1 MNDLVTESLEIASE
15 IKGDIAPAIYER
27 YFERCPGS
35 KALMSHIDEL
45 VQGKM
50 MVEVYRLVML
60 ESYDDEAAYLTFEVN
75 NHALAYSVEPNMY
88 RNLLSALMDTVA
100 ESLAEQWTPKMSE
113 AWEDRLHM
121 LNHEIETRL
130 PLDQRPHVD

>member
-1 MNDLVTESLEIASE
+1 
-15 IKGDIAPAIYER
+15 
-27 YFERCPGS
+27 
-35 KALMSHIDEL
+35 
-45 VQGKM
+45 
-50 MVEVYRLVML
+50 
-60 ESYDDEAAYLTFEVN
+60 
-75 NHALAYSVEPNMY
+75 MY

>member
-50 MVEVYRLVML
+50 MVEVY
-60 ESYDDEAAYLTFEVN
+60 
-75 NHALAYSVEPNMY
+75 
-88 RNLLSALMDTVA
+88 LLSALMDTVA

>member
-100 ESLAEQWTPKMSE
+100 ESLAEQWTP
-113 AWEDRLHM
+113 
-121 LNHEIETRL
+121 
-130 PLDQRPHVD
+130 